1 MKKLLISL
9 ALALAG
15 ASVAHAQNMAPAN
28 AYPVKQVHGFFGAGL
43 TYGGDKLA
51 TAHYADGYNMN
62 VHAGGVIALMG
73 GVDWAVTPEFTFQ
86 ASVGYHVDQAPGSN
100 GDIRFERFPF
110 ELLAFYKVAPQWRVG
125 GGVRYLT
132 GTKLASSGAAYFG
145 DYTFDNTVSAVLEAE
160 YMMSPRVGIKVRYVA
175 EKIDNKYDK
184 HKIDASHAGVFAN
197 FYF

>member
-15 ASVAHAQNMAPAN
+15 ASAAHAQNMAPAN

-51 TAHYADGYNMN
+51 TAHYTNGGNVN
-62 VHAGGVIALMG
+62 VHAGGLIALVG

-86 ASVGYHVDQAPGSN
+86 ASVGYHVDQASGSN
-100 GDIRFERFPF
+100 GEIRFQRYPF

-132 GTKLASSGAAYFG
+132 GTKLTSSGAAYLG
-145 DYTFDNTVSAVLEAE
+145 EYKFDNSVSAVLEAE
-160 YMMSPRVGIKVRYVA
+160 YILSPQLGIKVRYVA
-175 EKIDNKYDK
+175 EKIDSKYDN
-184 HKIDASHAGVFAN
+184 HKIDANHAGVFAN